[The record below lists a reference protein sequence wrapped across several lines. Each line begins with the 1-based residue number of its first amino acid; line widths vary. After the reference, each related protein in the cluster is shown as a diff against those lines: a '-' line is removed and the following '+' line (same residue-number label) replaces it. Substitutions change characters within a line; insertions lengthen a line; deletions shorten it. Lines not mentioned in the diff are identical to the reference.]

1 VGADDGPRSDRRR
14 AVHAERMARPRVTDL
29 TNAPQRSWRA
39 VAEAELA
46 LSGEALSAIVDGTL
60 PKGDALGV
68 AELAGVMGGKRT
80 SELVPLV
87 HPAGLSGL
95 IVQATPDRT
104 AGTVRFRAEA
114 AAIAG
119 SGVEMEAMTAAAVAA
134 LTVYDMVRDI
144 DPSAQVRAVRLVAS
158 TGGEGGA
165 WVRQGGAG
173 EGFTAPRPAARSAG
187 RIEGSY
193 GRPAGRAPGP
203 RRNAR

>member
-1 VGADDGPRSDRRR
+1 VAADEPLRSERRR
-14 AVHAERMARPRVTDL
+14 SVHAERMARPRVTDL

-104 AGTVRFRAEA
+104 AGAVRFRAEA

-144 DPSAQVRAVRLVAS
+144 DPSAQVRAVRLVSS
-158 TGGEGGA
+158 TGGESGA

-173 EGFTAPRPAARSAG
+173 EEFGGPRPARSAG

-193 GRPAGRAPGP
+193 GRPAGRGSGP
-203 RRNAR
+203 RHNAR